1 MLIKDIFLKLQETLA
16 LTQYPG
22 RQFRFGI
29 PAVPSSYDPQDNNA
43 PGLFLDWYKGRYV
56 WQAAPCNGYN
66 LKSGDADFNALIA
79 MEQKDVP
86 ADYLPDLLRN
96 EALAIYMLE
105 LGETL
110 ITKVLDSNADGTF
123 TGFFASPMAL
133 THSFIKDEP
142 VSLVN
147 LLIRVS
153 NFASNYGTQ

>member
-1 MLIKDIFLKLQETLA
+1 MLIKDIFLRLQETLA
-16 LTQYPG
+16 FTQFPD
-22 RQFRFGI
+22 RRFRFGI
-29 PAVPSSYDPQDNNA
+29 PAVPSSYDPQDHIA
-43 PGLFLDWYKGRYV
+43 PGLFLDWYKGRNV
-56 WQAAPCNGYN
+56 WVAGMCGGLN

-110 ITKVLDSNADGTF
+110 ITKVLDSNSDGTF

-153 NFASNYGTQ
+153 NFASNYGTP

>member
-1 MLIKDIFLKLQETLA
+1 MLIKDIFLDLQSNLA
-16 LTQYPG
+16 LSQYPG

-29 PAVPSSYDPQDNNA
+29 PAVPMSYDPQDHVA
-43 PGLFLDWYKGRYV
+43 PGLFLDWSKGRFI
-56 WQAAPCNGYN
+56 WEAAMCGGAN

-86 ADYLPDLLRN
+86 LEDFPGLLPN
-96 EALAIYMLE
+96 EALAIHMLE

-110 ITKVLDSNADGTF
+110 ITKVLAINATEPGY
-123 TGFFASPMAL
+123 FANPMVL

-153 NFASNYGTQ
+153 HFATGYQTP